1 MRYRLPNLTGESVP
15 QAKEFLDLLQ
25 TREHITLASII
36 TTINVTIIN
45 VLSD

>member
-1 MRYRLPNLTGESVP
+1 MRCRLPNLTGESVP

-36 TTINVTIIN
+36 TINVAIIN